1 MRSNKMP
8 SEAEAKA
15 EAKAGATHSYTV
27 QKYCDLSSIEKQ
39 KLTHVGIEEGD
50 EDSTSRLLGLKF
62 GVQDYQM
69 LHFAR

>member
-15 EAKAGATHSYTV
+15 EATHSYTV

-69 LHFAR
+69 FHFAR

>member
-8 SEAEAKA
+8 SEAEAKGRGNA
-15 EAKAGATHSYTV
+15 QLYSV

-69 LHFAR
+69 LHFAS